1 MPSGQAELSK
11 LHTNGSA
18 AAAASAAGAN
28 GAGAGV
34 GAGGQVDGYGSAVP
48 RPSTSNPFLSG
59 AIIDNHATLP
69 APAAAP
75 PPSPAQQ
82 APAEKKSYVFNAIY
96 LFVRIRVLLMY
107 EISCIVY
114 SCISCYYSRVCIF
127 VYQ

>member
-18 AAAASAAGAN
+18 SAASAAGAN

-34 GAGGQVDGYGSAVP
+34 KAGGQVDGYGSAVP

-59 AIIDNHATLP
+59 AIVDNHATLP

-96 LFVRIRVLLMY
+96 LFVRMT
-107 EISCIVY
+107 ISCTIVLNSSLY
-114 SCISCYYSRVCIF
+114 LSNSATLQF
-127 VYQ
+127 VTPPKVA